1 MRFKVDENL
10 PVEVAT
16 ALTDAGY
23 DADTVVAEELGGADD
38 PDVLTRCSS
47 EQRVLVTLD
56 LDFANIRR
64 HPPAQFAGLV
74 VIRLRH
80 QSKPRILAL
89 VALLISA
96 MPPELSRK
104 LCIVDETSIRL
115 HE

>member
-16 ALTDAGY
+16 ALAAAGH
-23 DADTVVAEELGGADD
+23 DADTVVAEELSGAAD

-47 EQRVLVTLD
+47 EKRVLVTLD

-64 HPPAQFAGLV
+64 HPPARLAGLV
-74 VIRLRH
+74 VIRLHH

-89 VALLISA
+89 VARLILA
-96 MPPELSRK
+96 MPPELSRR
-104 LCIVDETSIRL
+104 LCIVDETSIRV